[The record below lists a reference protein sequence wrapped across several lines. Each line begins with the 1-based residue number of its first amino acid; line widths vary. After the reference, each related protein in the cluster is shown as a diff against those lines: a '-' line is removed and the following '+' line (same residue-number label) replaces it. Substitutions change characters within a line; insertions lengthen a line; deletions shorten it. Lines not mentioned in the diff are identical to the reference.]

1 MAMTTR
7 LRTKKREE
15 VRKEMIIVAESNF
28 LPKSDF
34 NGFYRIRWASFLNEN
49 IIKSIGNYPNLVHN
63 KLMLSFK

>member
-34 NGFYRIRWASFLNEN
+34 NGFYRIR
-49 IIKSIGNYPNLVHN
+49 
-63 KLMLSFK
+63 